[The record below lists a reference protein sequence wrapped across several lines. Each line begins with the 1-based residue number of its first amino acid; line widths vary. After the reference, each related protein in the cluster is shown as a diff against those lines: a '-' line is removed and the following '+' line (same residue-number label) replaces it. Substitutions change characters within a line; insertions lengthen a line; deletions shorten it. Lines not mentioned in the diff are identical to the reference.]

1 MSDATD
7 DRHANGRAR
16 PRRCTTAAVAALLVS
31 SGGTFAETLED
42 PARTGGTPRYDVCYD
57 FTCSTSETVTL
68 TARQWATV
76 VEIFRPAAASAKE
89 ERRRIQQAVA
99 RMEQLS
105 GFHTPT
111 HRDLPRNYT
120 GEDDQL
126 AGLPGQMDCIDESIN
141 TSTYLELFEKHRLLS
156 HHRAL
161 PRAYRRALFNQH
173 WAGQMEELTT
183 GERYVFDSWFLE
195 NGREPYV
202 VHADDWNDLSLFR
215 RRAQTE
221 PEALSVAEIDPEE
234 R

>member
-1 MSDATD
+1 MSDAKD
-7 DRHANGRAR
+7 DGSTSRRGR
-16 PRRCTTAAVAALLVS
+16 PRRYATVAVAALLVS
-31 SGGTFAETLED
+31 SGGAFAETLQD
-42 PARTGGTPRYDVCYD
+42 PARTIGSPRYDVCYD

-68 TARQWATV
+68 TVRQWATV
-76 VEIFRPAAASAKE
+76 VEIFRPPAASAKE
-89 ERRRIQQAVA
+89 ERRRIQQAVG

-120 GEDDQL
+120 GEDDEL

-141 TSTYLELFEKHRLLS
+141 TSTYLELFENHRLLT

-173 WAGQMEELTT
+173 WAGQVEELAT

-202 VHADDWNDLSLFR
+202 VHADDWKDLSLFR
-215 RRAQTE
+215 RRAQTD
-221 PEALSVAEIDPEE
+221 PNALSVAEIDPEE